1 MKRSQINRHMRE
13 AVAFLAEMRTFLP
26 PFAFWTPEEWRGK
39 GAEYDEIRE
48 NLLGWD
54 LTDFGS
60 GDFEKIGLLLL
71 TVRNGNQKN
80 PACRKPYA
88 EKLMILNPGQLTP
101 YHYHQSKM
109 EDIINRGGGTLK
121 VQVYGS
127 KSERELD
134 KTSPVPL
141 SVDGRGWEV
150 APGTVVSLAPGES
163 ITLLPGVFHQF
174 WGEGGKLLLGEVSMV
189 NDDFA
194 DNFFLEPRGRFPAIE
209 EDESPLYLLANEYP
223 KSTGD

>member
-1 MKRSQINRHMRE
+1 MKRSQINAHMRE
-13 AVAFLAEMRTFLP
+13 AVNFLAEMRMVLP
-26 PFAFWTPEEWRGK
+26 PFAFWTPEQWQSK
-39 GAEYDEIRE
+39 GAEYDELRD

-71 TVRNGNQKN
+71 TVRNGNQHN
-80 PACRKPYA
+80 AAYRKPYA
-88 EKLMILNPGQLTP
+88 EKIMIVNPAQLTP

-121 VQVYGS
+121 VQLYGS

-141 SVDGRGWEV
+141 AVDGRNYKA
-150 APGTVVSLAPGES
+150 APGTVISLAPGES

-174 WGEGGKLLLGEVSMV
+174 WSDDGKLLLGEVSMV

-209 EDESPLYLLANEYP
+209 EDEAPLYLLANEYP
-223 KSTGD
+223 KSK